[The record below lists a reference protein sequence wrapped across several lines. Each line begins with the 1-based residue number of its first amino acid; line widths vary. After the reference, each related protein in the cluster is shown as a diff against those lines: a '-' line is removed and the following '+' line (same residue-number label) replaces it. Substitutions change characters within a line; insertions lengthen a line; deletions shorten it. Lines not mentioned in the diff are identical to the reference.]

1 MRRMK
6 AAIQFM
12 VPIETKNRLW
22 GLSDR
27 LGLIPSQILREA
39 LIRELDRLEKTFD
52 KDKNEP
58 AGRDS

>member
-39 LIRELDRLEKTFD
+39 LLRELDRLEKTFD
-52 KDKNEP
+52 KDKSEP

>member
-1 MRRMK
+1 MRRMV

-12 VPIETKNRLW
+12 VPLETKQRLW

-27 LGLIPSQILREA
+27 LGLIPSQIMREA
-39 LIRELDRLEKTFD
+39 LLRELDRLEKTFD